1 MGTKIATWSA
11 ITCGG
16 SMSPSCRKNSPAPAS
31 SSSWRG
37 GEAVFSFGKHAGA
50 SLREVAE
57 TAPGY
62 LDWMLGADFP
72 DETLAILRDAKEG
85 SSSGH
90 WRPIKHDRAKSSDLW
105 RCGRPRGS
113 R

>member
-11 ITCGG
+11 TTCGG

-31 SSSWRG
+31 SSSWRS

-62 LDWMLGADFP
+62 LDWMLGEDFP
-72 DETLAILRDAKEG
+72 EETLGILRDAKEG
-85 SSSGH
+85 SF
-90 WRPIKHDRAKSSDLW
+90 PDRDAGADSVAHGEDDLAE
-105 RCGRPRGS
+105 PTDGS
-113 R
+113 